1 MGGLET
7 IVKPSHWDDQGYWK
21 EWVWR
26 ICSWSSPTGIQ
37 VRTWG
42 SCDIPVSCISAFSVW
57 TVSWKTWDGTE
68 FVRKQIWDAQRFK
81 DHLGFPTRIP
91 TCRFSNCHWFWTYPT
106 CHGARWGEPIG
117 HGALQA
123 GNLERVEAE
132 ESIFGSPQP
141 HLWNIFY
148 GYIAN
153 GYKLVIP
160 NTLIILNYFIPTQF
174 FKDHVY

>member
-37 VRTWG
+37 ARTWG

-68 FVRKQIWDAQRFK
+68 FVRKQIWHAHRSCLQVFE
-81 DHLGFPTRIP
+81 LSLVLIIP
-91 TCRFSNCHWFWTYPT
+91 NMPWRKVGWTDW
-106 CHGARWGEPIG
+106 ARSSSSGEPRKSWSG
-117 HGALQA
+117 
-123 GNLERVEAE
+123 RVNFWVPPA
-132 ESIFGSPQP
+132 SPLN
-141 HLWNIFY
+141 HFY
-148 GYIAN
+148 GYIPN

-160 NTLIILNYFIPTQF
+160 NTLITLYYTGPIF
-174 FKDHVY
+174 